1 MMGVRFMQKGRERG
15 FTMVEI
21 VVMLGIL
28 TLISIILL
36 TGFPN
41 FNENAV
47 LSRMQHE
54 LALSIRRIQNIALSV
69 ANVEVTQPDGT
80 IVSVSGLR
88 TGLYVSQAANSQY
101 LLFIDS
107 NSDGKYREADDAR
120 IGDATLLQRGI
131 KIKRL
136 VNDDGQ
142 SVSEATL
149 LFDAPDAALT
159 IVDSSGI
166 SIGTALTIEF
176 ESPNL
181 KLVRSVTART
191 SGQVSID

>member
-159 IVDSSGI
+159 IVDSSGV

>member
-1 MMGVRFMQKGRERG
+1 
-15 FTMVEI
+15 MVEI

-69 ANVEVTQPDGT
+69 ANVEVTQPDGSKAT
-80 IVSVSGLR
+80 VSGLR
-88 TGLYVSQAANSQY
+88 TGLFVTLTDNSQY
-101 LLFIDS
+101 LLFVDS
-107 NSDGKYREADDAR
+107 NSDGKYRATDDAR

-136 VNDDGQ
+136 LDESGQ
-142 SVSEATL
+142 PVSEATL
-149 LFDAPDAALT
+149 LFNAPDAALT
-159 IVDSSGI
+159 IVDTNGA
-166 SIGTALTIEF
+166 SIGSTLVIEF

>member
-1 MMGVRFMQKGRERG
+1 MRALSFFKSAAG

-28 TLISIILL
+28 TLISAILL

-54 LALSIRRIQNIALSV
+54 LALSVRRIQNIALSV
-69 ANVEVTQPDGT
+69 ANVEVTEPGGT
-80 IVSVSGLR
+80 TVSASGLR
-88 TGLYVSQAANSQY
+88 TGLFVSTSANTQYV
-101 LLFIDS
+101 LFVDT
-107 NSDGKYREADDAR
+107 NDDGKYRAADDAR
-120 IGDATLLQRGI
+120 IGDVTSLQRGI

-136 VNDDGQ
+136 LNESGQ
-142 SVSEATL
+142 SIDQATV
-149 LFDAPDAALT
+149 LFDAPDASMR
-159 IVDSSGI
+159 IVDNDGASAGS
-166 SIGTALTIEF
+166 ALTIEL

-181 KLVRSVTART
+181 LLIRSVSVRT

>member
-1 MMGVRFMQKGRERG
+1 
-15 FTMVEI
+15 MVEI
-21 VVMLGIL
+21 VVILGIL

-47 LSRMQHE
+47 LARMQHE

-69 ANVEVTQPDGT
+69 ANVEVTEPNGT
-80 IVSVSGLR
+80 KITVSGLR
-88 TGLYVSQAANSQY
+88 TGLHVSQAANSQY

-107 NSDGKYREADDAR
+107 NSDGKYRAADDAR
-120 IGDATLLQRGI
+120 IGDVVLLQRGI

-136 VNDDGQ
+136 MNDSGQ

-149 LFDAPDAALT
+149 LFDAPDASTT
-159 IVDSSGI
+159 IVDANGT
-166 SIGTALTIEF
+166 SIGSALTIEF

-181 KLVRSVTART
+181 QLVKSVTVRT